1 MKAYISGPMRGKTL
15 YNFQQFEDVSCWL
28 KNAFGWEVTSAHDLA
43 INSGEAIMSARYDC
57 AGEYYTRN
65 FQEVELNP
73 ADNKKAMV
81 GIMTNMD
88 AIVMLPK
95 WQESSGA
102 CKELLVATLCG
113 IKTLAVHPTEN
124 GFRMSTLVV
133 DDKTL
138 AMLLNALL
146 TNRLVRQ

>member
-1 MKAYISGPMRGKTL
+1 MKVYVSGPMRGKTL
-15 YNFQQFEDVSCWL
+15 YNFQQFEDVACWL

-43 INSGEAIMSARYDC
+43 ISNGEAQMSARFDC
-57 AGEYYTRN
+57 AGEYYTRR
-65 FQEVELNP
+65 FKEVELTP
-73 ADNKKAMV
+73 ASNKQAMV
-81 GIMTNMD
+81 RQMTNMD
-88 AIVMLPK
+88 GIVMLPK

>member
-1 MKAYISGPMRGKTL
+1 MKTYISGPMRGKAL
-15 YNFQQFEDVSCWL
+15 YNFQQFEDVACWL
-28 KNAFGWEVTSAHDLA
+28 KNAFNWDVTSAHDLA
-43 INSGEAIMSARYDC
+43 ITSGEADMAARYDC
-57 AGEYYTRN
+57 AGEYFTRQ
-65 FQEVELNP
+65 FTKVELNP

-81 GIMTNMD
+81 SNMANMD

-95 WQESSGA
+95 WQESIGA

-113 IKTLAVHPTEN
+113 NKTLAVHPTEN

-138 AMLLNALL
+138 TMLMNALV